1 MIIRLKKANVLK
13 KVVNYVYL
21 SFFGKIW
28 YKYKYIFQPNQVL
41 LPHQEIPVPHNSRFR
56 FFNYH
61 FLFEYF
67 LFLKFLSILI
77 INRSLIVHYLI
88 GMGHWTLWNF
98 NVYENC
104 KIQRYYGITYFSNCT
119 IFDNEIYGMYIT
131 KSWIMLKYLMDS
143 NLLFAYR

>member
-77 INRSLIVHYLI
+77 INRSLSNWHGTLDTMKFQCLWKYAKYNVIMVLHIFQIVQYLT
-88 GMGHWTLWNF
+88 M
-98 NVYENC
+98 
-104 KIQRYYGITYFSNCT
+104 
-119 IFDNEIYGMYIT
+119 
-131 KSWIMLKYLMDS
+131 KYMECILR
-143 NLLFAYR
+143 NLE